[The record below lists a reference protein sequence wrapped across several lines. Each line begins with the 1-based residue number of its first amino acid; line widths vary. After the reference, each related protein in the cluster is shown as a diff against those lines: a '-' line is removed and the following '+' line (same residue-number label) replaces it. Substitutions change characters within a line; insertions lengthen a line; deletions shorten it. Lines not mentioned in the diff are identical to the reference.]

1 MIAAAVINIKPVAI
15 KVLQFQGASPLQ
27 AQSRQVS
34 SNQHHTHPKLPALV
48 RKHLDTRFRKPVAA
62 HNLEA
67 FEVLMRELA
76 ERPRPLVL
84 DSFCGTGHST
94 AALARRHPDHL
105 VVGIDKSAQRLGKH
119 PGSSRANYLLLQAE
133 CEDLWQ
139 LLALEGLSAEYHYLL
154 YPNPWPKA
162 KHLQR
167 RVHASASFPVLL
179 QLARQGGGAPAG
191 GAADQAGPGRIEVRS
206 NWQIYVEEFGVAMH
220 MAGVPGYISQLS
232 PGPALSLFESK
243 YANSGHILWVFT
255 CGRHQDVDPPQPA
268 AK

>member
-1 MIAAAVINIKPVAI
+1 M
-15 KVLQFQGASPLQ
+15 Q

-34 SNQHHTHPKLPALV
+34 SNQRHIHPKLPALV
-48 RKHLDTRFRKPVAA
+48 RKHLDSRFLKPIAA
-62 HNLEA
+62 HNLAA
-67 FEVLMRELA
+67 FELLKRELTV
-76 ERPRPLVL
+76 RPRPLVL

-119 PGSSRANYLLLQAE
+119 PGSSCANYLLLQAE

-139 LLALEGLSAEYHYLL
+139 LLAQAGLSAEYHYLL

-179 QLARQGGGAPAG
+179 QLARRGGCTPAG
-191 GAADQAGPGRIEVRS
+191 ASADQAGPGRIEVRS
-206 NWQIYVEEFGVAMH
+206 NWQIYVEEFGVAMLL
-220 MAGVPGYISQLS
+220 AGVPGNIFQLS
-232 PGPALSLFESK
+232 PEPALSLFESK
-243 YANSGHILWVFT
+243 YASSGHILWAFT
-255 CGRHQDVDPPQPA
+255 CGSHQGADQPRPA
-268 AK
+268 SK